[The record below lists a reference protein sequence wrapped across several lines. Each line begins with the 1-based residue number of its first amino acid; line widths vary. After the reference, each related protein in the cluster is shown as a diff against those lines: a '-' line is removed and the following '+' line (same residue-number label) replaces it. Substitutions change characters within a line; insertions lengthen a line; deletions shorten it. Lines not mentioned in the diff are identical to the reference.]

1 MHSSYCRQG
10 LGHLEATGT
19 FTSSSSATLHP
30 RPRVR
35 RACRVLYPPHQSRR
49 PPVREDPDQAWR
61 WLLLLSALVLLQI
74 FTEET
79 HTCPGRIKSIIET
92 ALVIINLCL
101 LCNLG
106 LSAFFFLIKKKPHDF
121 CCWLAGPQSQR
132 PSVVSPQSQEGD
144 GSLGTA
150 QACMGRRGI
159 LEGSAWDCTIRNSV
173 AVHGGLMEEH
183 LKYFMF
189 RRPKQESFASAWCSR
204 NNA

>member
-49 PPVREDPDQAWR
+49 PPVREDPDQALR

-79 HTCPGRIKSIIET
+79 HTCPGQIKSIIET

-106 LSAFFFLIKKKPHDF
+106 LSAFFFSYQKETS
-121 CCWLAGPQSQR
+121 WLLLLTCR
-132 PSVVSPQSQEGD
+132 SPESAPKCGITPIPGGWWQPGHSSGMHGQERNPG
-144 GSLGTA
+144 GFSLGLHH
-150 QACMGRRGI
+150 QK
-159 LEGSAWDCTIRNSV
+159 LSGSAWWPDGRTFKV
-173 AVHGGLMEEH
+173 FH
-183 LKYFMF
+183 F
-189 RRPKQESFASAWCSR
+189 P
-204 NNA
+204 